1 MDAVAAGASASP
13 AAVLAVAS
21 AVLLLASVAVIV
33 FRKKSE
39 PSGKITS
46 AAVQI
51 NASATNGHHLEQQ
64 EDKPVVR
71 ILYGTQTGTAE
82 RFSKQLSSEL
92 KKRYGDST
100 IIDIMDIEN
109 YKAEDRLAKEKLV
122 LFLMATYGDGEPTD
136 NAADFYNWLTSQADG
151 DNEELLKVCCSQ
163 PSWAGAP
170 PRHQPRTLQQALLPR
185 LFVKCTSTEMTADI
199 YISKCPTPGL
209 HSRKYV

>member
-1 MDAVAAGASASP
+1 MEAVTAGASASP

-21 AVLLLASVAVIV
+21 AMLLLASVAVIV

-46 AAVQI
+46 AAVEI
-51 NASATNGHHLEQQ
+51 NASATNGHHQEQQ

-92 KKRYGDST
+92 KKRYDDST

-136 NAADFYNWLTSQADG
+136 NAADFYNWLNGQADG
-151 DNEELLKVCCSQ
+151 GNDDLLKVCCIQ
-163 PSWAGAP
+163 PAGAGAP
-170 PRHQPRTLQQALLPR
+170 PRHQPRTLPQALLQR
-185 LFVKCTSTEMTADI
+185 LCMNCTSAVMVAD
-199 YISKCPTPGL
+199 
-209 HSRKYV
+209 V